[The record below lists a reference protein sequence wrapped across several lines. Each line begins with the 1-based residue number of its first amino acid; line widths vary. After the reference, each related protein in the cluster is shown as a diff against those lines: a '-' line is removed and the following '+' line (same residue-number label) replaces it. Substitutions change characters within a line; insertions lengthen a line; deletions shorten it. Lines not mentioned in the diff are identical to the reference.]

1 MTILNGGQKVKKKKQ
16 KLQSR
21 FTMVKKKEDEI
32 PEWVTD
38 EIQNAKFKKPE
49 ELKKQGYILEF
60 YYEDNKL
67 DAQLYD
73 AVEDGRH
80 IVTMD
85 VAKDIKMDDLLKGE
99 VYEFVFDQHKA
110 PLSKKV
116 SEFLEKEKEI
126 DMKAIYQFNLKSLE
140 LLDVGSS
147 GESAAD
153 DSEED

>member
-1 MTILNGGQKVKKKKQ
+1 MVK
-16 KLQSR
+16 
-21 FTMVKKKEDEI
+21 KKKEDEI

-49 ELKKQGYILEF
+49 ELKKSGYILEF
-60 YYEDNKL
+60 YYEDNKI
-67 DAQLYD
+67 DVQLYD

-85 VAKDIKMDDLLKGE
+85 VPKDVKIDDLLKGE

-116 SEFLEKEKEI
+116 SEYLEKEKEI
-126 DMKAIYQFNLKSLE
+126 DMNAIYQFDLKSLE
-140 LLDVGSS
+140 LLDVGSN
-147 GESAAD
+147 EAAD
-153 DSEED
+153 DEEE

>member
-1 MTILNGGQKVKKKKQ
+1 
-16 KLQSR
+16 
-21 FTMVKKKEDEI
+21 MVKKKDDI
-32 PEWVTD
+32 PDWVSD

-49 ELKKQGYILEF
+49 EIKKSGYILEF
-60 YYEDNKL
+60 YYEDNKI
-67 DAQLYD
+67 DVQLYD

-85 VAKDIKMDDLLKGE
+85 VPKEIKIDDLLKGE

-126 DMKAIYQFNLKSLE
+126 EMKAIYQFDLKSLE
-140 LLDVGSS
+140 LLDVSS
-147 GESAAD
+147 NESTTD
-153 DSEED
+153 DDVEE

>member
-1 MTILNGGQKVKKKKQ
+1 MVK
-16 KLQSR
+16 
-21 FTMVKKKEDEI
+21 KKKEDEI

-49 ELKKQGYILEF
+49 ELKKSGYILEF
-60 YYEDNKL
+60 YYEDNKI
-67 DAQLYD
+67 DVQLYD

-85 VAKDIKMDDLLKGE
+85 VPKSVKIDDLLKGE

-116 SEFLEKEKEI
+116 SEYLQKEKEI
-126 DMKAIYQFNLKSLE
+126 DMNAIYQFELKSLE

-147 GESAAD
+147 EAAD
-153 DSEED
+153 DEEE

>member
-1 MTILNGGQKVKKKKQ
+1 MVVKKQ
-16 KLQSR
+16 KRQRTKLDLI
-21 FTMVKKKEDEI
+21 FMVKKKDEI
-32 PEWVTD
+32 PDWVSD

-49 ELKKQGYILEF
+49 KLKKSGYILEF
-60 YYEDNKL
+60 YHEDNKI
-67 DAQLYD
+67 DVQLYD

-85 VAKDIKMDDLLKGE
+85 VPKTVKIGDLLKGQ

-116 SEFLEKEKEI
+116 AEFLEKEKEI

-140 LLDVGSS
+140 LLEVDSS
-147 GESAAD
+147 GSAD
-153 DSEED
+153 NDSEED

>member
-1 MTILNGGQKVKKKKQ
+1 
-16 KLQSR
+16 
-21 FTMVKKKEDEI
+21 MVKKKEDEI

-38 EIQNAKFKKPE
+38 EIQNAKFRKPE
-49 ELKKQGYILEF
+49 ELKGSGYILEF
-60 YYEDNKL
+60 YYEDNKI
-67 DAQLYD
+67 DVQLYD

-85 VAKDIKMDDLLKGE
+85 VVKDIKIDDLLKGE

-126 DMKAIYQFNLKSLE
+126 EMKAIYQFELRSLE
-140 LLDVGSS
+140 LFDVGSS
-147 GESAAD
+147 KHVNED
-153 DSEED
+153 LEE

>member
-1 MTILNGGQKVKKKKQ
+1 
-16 KLQSR
+16 
-21 FTMVKKKEDEI
+21 MVKKKEDEI

-60 YYEDNKL
+60 YYEDNKI
-67 DAQLYD
+67 DVQLYD
-73 AVEDGRH
+73 PVEDGRH

-85 VAKDIKMDDLLKGE
+85 VPKSIKIDDLLKGE
-99 VYEFVFDQHKA
+99 VYEFVFNQHKA

-126 DMKAIYQFNLKSLE
+126 DMKAIYQFDLKSLE
-140 LLDVGSS
+140 LLDVGSN
-147 GESAAD
+147 ESADSD
-153 DSEED
+153 DDE

>member
-1 MTILNGGQKVKKKKQ
+1 
-16 KLQSR
+16 
-21 FTMVKKKEDEI
+21 MVKKKEEEI

-60 YYEDNKL
+60 YYEDNKV
-67 DAQLYD
+67 DVQLYD
-73 AVEDGRH
+73 PVEDGRH

-85 VAKDIKMDDLLKGE
+85 VQKTIKIDDLLKGE
-99 VYEFVFDQHKA
+99 VYEFVFNQHKA

-126 DMKAIYQFNLKSLE
+126 DMKAIYQFDLKSLD

-147 GESAAD
+147 ESAD
-153 DSEED
+153 EDLEE

>member
-1 MTILNGGQKVKKKKQ
+1 
-16 KLQSR
+16 
-21 FTMVKKKEDEI
+21 MVKKKEDEI

-49 ELKKQGYILEF
+49 EIKSSGYILEF
-60 YYEDNKL
+60 YYEDNKV
-67 DAQLYD
+67 DIQLYD

-85 VAKDIKMDDLLKGE
+85 VAKDIKIDDLLKGE
-99 VYEFVFDQHKA
+99 VYKFIFDQHKA

-126 DMKAIYQFNLKSLE
+126 EMKAIYQFELKSLE
-140 LLDVGSS
+140 LLEVGSS
-147 GESAAD
+147 ESAKED
-153 DSEED
+153 LEE

>member
-1 MTILNGGQKVKKKKQ
+1 
-16 KLQSR
+16 
-21 FTMVKKKEDEI
+21 MVKKKDDI
-32 PEWVTD
+32 PDWVSD

-49 ELKKQGYILEF
+49 EIKKSGYILEF
-60 YYEDNKL
+60 YYEDNKI
-67 DAQLYD
+67 DVQLYD

-85 VAKDIKMDDLLKGE
+85 VPKKIKIDDLLKGE

-126 DMKAIYQFNLKSLE
+126 EMKAIYQFDLKSLE
-140 LLDVGSS
+140 LLDVSS
-147 GESAAD
+147 NETTAD
-153 DSEED
+153 DDTEE

>member
-1 MTILNGGQKVKKKKQ
+1 
-16 KLQSR
+16 
-21 FTMVKKKEDEI
+21 MVKKKDDI
-32 PEWVTD
+32 PDWVSN

-49 ELKKQGYILEF
+49 EIKKSGYILEF
-60 YYEDNKL
+60 YYEDNKI
-67 DAQLYD
+67 DVQLYD

-85 VAKDIKMDDLLKGE
+85 VPKKIKIDDLLKGE

-126 DMKAIYQFNLKSLE
+126 EMKAIYQFDLKSLE
-140 LLDVGSS
+140 LLDVSS
-147 GESAAD
+147 NEAAAD
-153 DSEED
+153 DDIEE

>member
-1 MTILNGGQKVKKKKQ
+1 
-16 KLQSR
+16 
-21 FTMVKKKEDEI
+21 MVKKKEDEI

-49 ELKKQGYILEF
+49 EIKSSGYILEF
-60 YYEDNKL
+60 YYEDNKV
-67 DAQLYD
+67 DIQLYD

-85 VAKDIKMDDLLKGE
+85 VAKDIKIDDLLKGE

-126 DMKAIYQFNLKSLE
+126 EMKAIYQFELKSLE
-140 LLDVGSS
+140 LLEVGSS
-147 GESAAD
+147 ESAKED
-153 DSEED
+153 LEE

>member
-1 MTILNGGQKVKKKKQ
+1 MVVKKQ
-16 KLQSR
+16 KRQRTKLDLI
-21 FTMVKKKEDEI
+21 FMVKKKDEI
-32 PEWVTD
+32 PDWVSD

-49 ELKKQGYILEF
+49 KLKKSGYILEF
-60 YYEDNKL
+60 YHEDNKI
-67 DAQLYD
+67 DVQLYD

-85 VAKDIKMDDLLKGE
+85 VPKTVKIDDLLKGQ

-126 DMKAIYQFNLKSLE
+126 DMKAIYQFDLKSLE

-147 GESAAD
+147 ESAD
-153 DSEED
+153 KDSEED